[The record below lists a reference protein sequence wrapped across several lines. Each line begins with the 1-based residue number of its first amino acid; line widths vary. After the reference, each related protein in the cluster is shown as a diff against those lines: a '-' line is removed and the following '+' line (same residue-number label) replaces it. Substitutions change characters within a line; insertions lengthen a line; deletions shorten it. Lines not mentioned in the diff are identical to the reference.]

1 MSAFQELLL
10 TQFAVHEILGID
22 TFSLEKHFCHEEI
35 SEILFRAEVWTRGLF
50 AGMPLIFL
58 VILENLSK
66 IERLWQEKEFVAG
79 RMSENERLSDLKN
92 TSCF

>member
-35 SEILFRAEVWTRGLF
+35 SEILFRAEV
-50 AGMPLIFL
+50 
-58 VILENLSK
+58 
-66 IERLWQEKEFVAG
+66 
-79 RMSENERLSDLKN
+79 
-92 TSCF
+92 